1 MSPSWVQVF
10 LSWVHMFPTWKH
22 KIHNYQ
28 NTFSIRVWE
37 MFLSCQDGSCSVP
50 GVRIFNKVGM
60 LKVC

>member
-1 MSPSWVQVF
+1 
-10 LSWVHMFPTWKH
+10 MFPTWKH

-37 MFLSCQDGSCSVP
+37 MFLSCQDGSCFVP

-60 LKVC
+60 LNVC